1 MALSKLLIANRGE
14 IAIRVARA
22 ATELGISTAAVFSQD
37 DIHSLHTQ
45 MADEAHALSGSG
57 AAVYLD
63 IEAILTV
70 AKDAGCDA
78 IHPGYGFLAEN
89 AAFAR
94 RCAEE
99 NITFVGPRVELLEL
113 FGDKVHA
120 RKVAA
125 RAGVPILPGT
135 SGPTSLEHADAFL
148 ASLPHDGSM
157 IVKAIAGGGG
167 RGVRVVRCR
176 EELEDALAR
185 CQSEAQAAFG
195 NGDVYVEQLLPRA
208 RHIEIQVVGD
218 RAGTVSQLG
227 ERDCS
232 MQRRHQK
239 LVEIAPAPGL
249 PEGLRT
255 RIATAA
261 ASLAAA
267 VRYDNI
273 GTFEFLVDA
282 TDLTDDSMFAFIEA
296 NPRLQVEHTVT
307 EEVIGVDLVATQL
320 ELAGGRSLQELGLRQ
335 ADIPKPRGFSM
346 QIRVNMETMRADG
359 SVLPSGGTLATFDPP
374 SGPGVR
380 VDSFG
385 YAGYTTSSR
394 FDSLLA
400 KLIVHRPTG
409 NFADV
414 VNKAYRALAEFRVE
428 GVAVNIAFLQSLL
441 KHAAFEN
448 GDFYTRF
455 IDDHITELLVP
466 TEHQQYFFQAHL
478 DVAGGPVHA
487 GVRVDPNDP
496 LAVLTYGKEA
506 AGAPPHNTL

>member
-1 MALSKLLIANRGE
+1 MS
-14 IAIRVARA
+14 
-22 ATELGISTAAVFSQD
+22 
-37 DIHSLHTQ
+37 
-45 MADEAHALSGSG
+45 
-57 AAVYLD
+57 
-63 IEAILTV
+63 
-70 AKDAGCDA
+70 
-78 IHPGYGFLAEN
+78 
-89 AAFAR
+89 
-94 RCAEE
+94 
-99 NITFVGPRVELLEL
+99 
-113 FGDKVHA
+113 
-120 RKVAA
+120 
-125 RAGVPILPGT
+125 
-135 SGPTSLEHADAFL
+135 
-148 ASLPHDGSM
+148 
-157 IVKAIAGGGG
+157 
-167 RGVRVVRCR
+167 
-176 EELEDALAR
+176 
-185 CQSEAQAAFG
+185 
-195 NGDVYVEQLLPRA
+195 
-208 RHIEIQVVGD
+208 
-218 RAGTVSQLG
+218 
-227 ERDCS
+227 
-232 MQRRHQK
+232 
-239 LVEIAPAPGL
+239 
-249 PEGLRT
+249 
-255 RIATAA
+255 
-261 ASLAAA
+261 AA

-441 KHAAFEN
+441 KHSAFEN

-455 IDDHITELLVP
+455 IDDHMPARVVLPPSRPQSLPPSPCVP
-466 TEHQQYFFQAHL
+466 
-478 DVAGGPVHA
+478 PA
-487 GVRVDPNDP
+487 GVDSPQ
-496 LAVLTYGKEA
+496 
-506 AGAPPHNTL
+506 